1 MITNDFQVRHS
12 TWHRKMRPKR
22 RKIGICSPE
31 RNLDPPKLELTL
43 IIMASSG
50 EIARRYG
57 RFEVD
62 DDFRDARAA
71 LGRLFVR
78 NGSLSSVTTIATVV
92 MVAPSHGVVSL
103 APLEGYD
110 LRRLQWLVHYPTQR
124 EIREASFIDVD
135 RACEVAMLEIE
146 KNYTEFP
153 LEIPFLRSS
162 GELLRLGSRVHFL
175 GYVEGVDREYD
186 ACRGGGSKKAETE
199 KIPAFHDVLTVGTTL
214 PAGFCVASYCG
225 DNRGGVI
232 FTIDPL
238 MKPTLQLIGFHIN
251 NIGMLC
257 KFIPEH
263 LAFNGGGGGGSG
275 GRGGG
280 GGGDRGRGGHRGG
293 KGRAVPLPRA
303 LPRGGGGSGGSGR
316 GGRRGRAVPLP
327 QALPRGGGGSG
338 GGDQGSG
345 SGGNKAKGKEK
356 VV

>member
-1 MITNDFQVRHS
+1 
-12 TWHRKMRPKR
+12 
-22 RKIGICSPE
+22 
-31 RNLDPPKLELTL
+31 
-43 IIMASSG
+43 
-50 EIARRYG
+50 
-57 RFEVD
+57 
-62 DDFRDARAA
+62 
-71 LGRLFVR
+71 
-78 NGSLSSVTTIATVV
+78 
-92 MVAPSHGVVSL
+92 
-103 APLEGYD
+103 
-110 LRRLQWLVHYPTQR
+110 
-124 EIREASFIDVD
+124 
-135 RACEVAMLEIE
+135 MLEIE

-214 PAGFCVASYCG
+214 PGGFCVASYCG

-257 KFIPEH
+257 KFIPER

-275 GRGGG
+275 GT
-280 GGGDRGRGGHRGG
+280 
-293 KGRAVPLPRA
+293 
-303 LPRGGGGSGGSGR
+303 GGSGR

-345 SGGNKAKGKEK
+345 SGTGSGTRGGNKAKGKEK